1 MHCTM
6 LCGDAA
12 LFDGEATMVVAR
24 SAGGEF
30 AIMEGH
36 APLLAALDR
45 GVLRIKT
52 SEREEAFA
60 VRSGAMN
67 VGEQGDVTVLV
78 SEAHRSDEIDGS
90 ELDRRIQQA
99 EAASEEEEASW
110 LHWLQ
115 GLEGSRG

>member
-24 SAGGEF
+24 SVTGEF
-30 AIMEGH
+30 AVMEGH

-52 SEREEAFA
+52 ESREEAFA

-67 VGEQGDVTVLV
+67 VDEQGDVMLLV
-78 SEAHRSDEIDGS
+78 SEAYRPGQIDAAWI
-90 ELDRRIQQA
+90 DRRIRDA
-99 EAASEEEEASW
+99 EAGAHADDASW
-110 LHWLQ
+110 LTWLA
-115 GLEGSRG
+115 GWEGSRG